1 MPYPAYNLFCLN
13 SNTHPQHPQPTLL
26 TQTPPPNP
34 TPATTQP
41 HPKLKLKLMSVCM
54 SEYAHP
60 KLKWIVFIFDR
71 QTGVI
76 LHQPLSLTIF
86 RKKRENRRKMNGPPV
101 YPGEKTENAPTW
113 RPRKHN
119 FRTPFSPVFPAP
131 RWPPNPYQT
140 PILIPTYYY
149 YLNFISDK
157 ILNPIQIGKG
167 QPRTSSHH
175 HPNHT
180 THRIRHGYLFN

>member
-119 FRTPFSPVFPAP
+119 FRARFLPIFRAFRRSLIPIPTPH
-131 RWPPNPYQT
+131 PNIPHSCFRIFISDNIQT
-140 PILIPTYYY
+140 PIQT
-149 YLNFISDK
+149 
-157 ILNPIQIGKG
+157 GKAS
-167 QPRTSSHH
+167 PRTSSN
-175 HPNHT
+175 P
-180 THRIRHGYLFN
+180 